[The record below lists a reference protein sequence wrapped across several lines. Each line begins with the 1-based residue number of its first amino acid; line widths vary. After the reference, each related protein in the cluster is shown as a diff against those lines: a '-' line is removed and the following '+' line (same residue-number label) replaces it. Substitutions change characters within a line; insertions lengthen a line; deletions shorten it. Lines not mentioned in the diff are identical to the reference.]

1 MKNYNFKRSYLAT
14 GILLFCFFLILQYNY
29 RPFIY
34 ANHINDYH
42 FADTLGSLFCVPIC
56 SFMYF
61 SLNLNK
67 SVYQVLSFIFLQNI
81 ALEVISLTGLYGVFD
96 VYDVISLLLGTMF
109 SYLILRYTYTPS
121 LRLAPLYKTDI

>member
-1 MKNYNFKRSYLAT
+1 MKNYNFKLSYLAT

-34 ANHINDYH
+34 ENHINDYH

-67 SVYQVLSFIFLQNI
+67 SVYHVLSFLFLQNI
-81 ALEVISLTGLYGVFD
+81 AFEVISLTGLYGVFD
-96 VYDVISLLLGTMF
+96 FYDVISLLLGTMF

-121 LRLAPLYKTDI
+121 LRLVPIYKN